1 MTRRTASRTAV
12 MDILARTGIPRD
24 RIIEAHL
31 TNVHSPGRVTVY
43 LTADEVAGIVHA
55 AGLNDCRQ
63 GAHLH
68 GGGINTTGPDDQPV
82 TIAWDDGA

>member
-31 TNVHSPGRVTVY
+31 TNAHSPGRVTVY
-43 LTADEVAGIVHA
+43 LAADEAADIIRT
-55 AGLNDCRQ
+55 AGLTDCRQ

-68 GGGINTTGPDDQPV
+68 HGGIDTTGPDDRPL